1 MRHRLSLALSAATVL
16 AAGRAGLAQ
25 DPAAQAASI
34 RSLPIREV
42 SVFKDG
48 HAFVLREGDLP
59 VGADGNVLVE
69 DLPRPVL
76 GTFWPYA
83 AGADAKLASVVAGR
97 RRVAVERTALAVP
110 DLLRANVG
118 AEAAFTEV
126 NGSKWAG
133 KILGFPERSS
143 AEIEAT
149 SAPGAR
155 AALPQAGAVMLVATE
170 DGTRAVAIDRIE
182 GVAFKGACRTSVRT
196 EEHRDLLT
204 LRLDWKGARAATARV
219 GMVYLQKGLR
229 WIPEYRIDIDGA
241 GKARVKL
248 EATLV
253 NDLADLDR
261 AAVHLVVGVPK
272 FDFKDLADPMALAAD
287 LAETAAGVRGDWR
300 FANFASNSIQTQ
312 LASSNDYVPSA
323 GTHGAADVG
332 DAVGGA
338 AANED
343 LFVFDL
349 LDVTLRR
356 GERMTLPVA
365 EYDVRYTDVY
375 TVDVPMTPPPEMWQS
390 GRSREE
396 LEKVRALVRP
406 VAMHQIRLD
415 NAAPFPLT
423 TAPAVVLRDGRL
435 LGQGS
440 TKYTPVC
447 GRCDV
452 AVTQAVGLRVRKEE
466 QETGRTP
473 DAVRDKWR
481 NESYDRVDL
490 AGSIVLA
497 NDSDRP
503 YEVEVTRHVLGAVD
517 SAGEGGK
524 WSAINVAEDADLAG
538 SGVSPVWWGWF
549 NWPSWWL
556 RMNGAGRIRW
566 TVTVEPRES
575 ATLGYAWHYLWR

>member
-1 MRHRLSLALSAATVL
+1 MRHRLVLALSAVTVL

-25 DPAAQAASI
+25 DPAAQAGSL

-48 HAFVLREGDLP
+48 HAFVLREGEMP

-76 GTFWPYA
+76 GTFWPFA
-83 AGADAKLASVVAGR
+83 SDANAKLASVVAGK

-118 AEAAFTEV
+118 AEATFTEI

-133 KILGFPERSS
+133 KILGFPERTS

-149 SAPGAR
+149 SAPGVR
-155 AALPQAGAVMLVATE
+155 DPLPQPGAVMLVQTE
-170 DGTRAVAIDRIE
+170 EGTRAVAIEKIE
-182 GVAFKGACRTSVRT
+182 SVAFKGACRTTVRT
-196 EEHRDLLT
+196 EENRDLLT
-204 LRLDWKGARAATARV
+204 LRLGWKGAPAPTARV

-241 GKARVKL
+241 GKAHVRL

-272 FDFKDLADPMALAAD
+272 FDFKDLVDPMALASD
-287 LAETAAGVRGDWR
+287 LAETVAGVRNEWR

-323 GTHGAADVG
+323 GTHGSADVG

-349 LDVTLRR
+349 KDVTLRR

-365 EYDVRYTDVY
+365 EYDIPYTDVY
-375 TVDVPMTPPPEMWQS
+375 TVDVPLTPPPEIWQS
-390 GRSREE
+390 GRGAAD
-396 LEKVRALVRP
+396 LEKMRALVRP
-406 VAMHQIRLD
+406 VAMHKIRLD

-440 TKYTPVC
+440 TSYTPVC

-452 AVTQAVGLRVRKEE
+452 SVTQAIGLRVKNDEE
-466 QETGRTP
+466 ETGRTP
-473 DAVRDKWR
+473 DSVRWR
-481 NESYDRVDL
+481 NESFHRVDL
-490 AGSIVLA
+490 GGSIRLS
-497 NDSDRP
+497 NDTDRA
-503 YEVEVTRHVLGAVD
+503 YDVEVTRHVLGTVD
-517 SAGEGGK
+517 SAGQGGTT
-524 WSAINVAEDADLAG
+524 AMINMAEDMAFAG
-538 SGVSPVWWGWF
+538 TGSYPAWWGWF
-549 NWPSWWL
+549 NWPYWWH
-556 RMNGAGRIRW
+556 RMNGAGRITW
-566 TVTVEPRES
+566 SVTIEPKKT
-575 ATLGYAWHYLWR
+575 ATLDYKWHYLWQ